1 MAHKL
6 LEGSFVALLTP
17 FNADESV
24 DYEGF
29 RTLFDFQR
37 SHGSSAVLVMG
48 STGEASMLTP
58 EEKAAIVSRTVKMRQ
73 GTMEL
78 WFGCTGNN
86 TASTIKQVK
95 HASAEGADG
104 VVVTVPSYV
113 VPSEEE
119 AVRFFLDVAD
129 AATVPVG
136 IYNNPTR
143 VKTDLSA
150 AAMVRI
156 AEHPNIVLLKEAT
169 SRGDQIA
176 RIARAG
182 QHLSIM
188 CCDSPNLG
196 LIMQVMSLGGLGT
209 ANMGGNI
216 IPAEMATI
224 STPWRSMED
233 VARFRETYLRVLPLL
248 HFHYSAINPVAV
260 KSLARAL
267 GLPAGPFR
275 KPLLGLPEDKLKAGI
290 EIVRELGIA
299 KTYGYRLD
307 GDKGR
312 ATSIPA
318 RTAAE

>member
-1 MAHKL
+1 MAHTL
-6 LEGSFVALLTP
+6 LTGSFVALLTP
-17 FNADESV
+17 FNNDESV

-29 RTLFDFQR
+29 HTLLDFQR
-37 SHGSSAVLVMG
+37 THGSSAVLIMG

-58 EEKAAIVSRTVKMRQ
+58 EEKRDIVSRTLKWKTFDMQ
-73 GTMEL
+73 L
-78 WFGCTGNN
+78 WYGCTGNN
-86 TASTIKQVK
+86 TASTVKQVK

-119 AVRFFLDVAD
+119 SVRFFLDVAD
-129 AATVPVG
+129 ASTVPVG

-150 AAMVRI
+150 AAMIRI

-176 RIARAG
+176 RIARAK

-196 LIMQVMSLGGLGT
+196 LVMQVMALGGQGT

-216 IPAEMATI
+216 IPREMATI
-224 STPWRSMED
+224 STPWQDFAD
-233 VARFRETYLRVLPLL
+233 VEAFRAAYLRVLPLL

-275 KPLLGLPEDKLKAGI
+275 RPLLGLPEEALATGI

-299 KTYGYRLD
+299 EHYGYRL

-312 ATSIPA
+312 VLSIGA

>member
-1 MAHKL
+1 MAHAL

-17 FNADESV
+17 FNQDESV
-24 DYEGF
+24 DYDGF
-29 RTLFDFQR
+29 RTLLEFQHE
-37 SHGSSAVLVMG
+37 HGSSAVLLMG

-58 EEKAAIVSRTVKMRQ
+58 EEKAQIVSRTLKMRQ
-73 GTMEL
+73 GKMQL
-78 WFGCTGNN
+78 WYGCTGNN
-86 TASTIKQVK
+86 TASSVKQVK

-104 VVVTVPSYV
+104 VVITIPSYV

-119 AVRFFLDVAD
+119 SVRFFLDVAD
-129 AATVPVG
+129 ASTIPVG
-136 IYNNPTR
+136 VYNNPTR

-156 AEHPNIVLLKEAT
+156 ADHPNIVLLKEAT

-176 RIARAG
+176 RIAAAKK
-182 QHLSIM
+182 HLSIM

-196 LIMQVMSLGGLGT
+196 LTMQVMSLGGHGT

-216 IPAEMATI
+216 IPREMATI
-224 STPWRSMED
+224 STPWKSMQD
-233 VARFRETYLRVLPLL
+233 IQAFRETYLRVLPLL

-299 KTYGYRLD
+299 KQYGYSLD
-307 GDKGR
+307 GKGR
-312 ATSIPA
+312 VISVPR